1 MIVRV
6 LYDRVENVR
15 RVDFVGTVHDWLG
28 SEWETGK
35 AMLDPDVHDC
45 FVQMDWL
52 VTFLRADVIPSPRAL
67 ELARHDARCARLM
80 REIAQTPL
88 FDPLPPLLYPAA
100 TLRKF
105 MLHDLPNA

>member
-1 MIVRV
+1 MIERE
-6 LYDRVENVR
+6 LHDRAENVHR
-15 RVDFVGTVHDWLG
+15 IDYRGTVQEWARAEWAKLRDMDEI
-28 SEWETGK
+28 SEPQVEWF
-35 AMLDPDVHDC
+35 A
-45 FVQMDWL
+45 
-52 VTFLRADVIPSPRAL
+52 TFLRADMIPSPRAL

-80 REIAQTPL
+80 REIARTPL